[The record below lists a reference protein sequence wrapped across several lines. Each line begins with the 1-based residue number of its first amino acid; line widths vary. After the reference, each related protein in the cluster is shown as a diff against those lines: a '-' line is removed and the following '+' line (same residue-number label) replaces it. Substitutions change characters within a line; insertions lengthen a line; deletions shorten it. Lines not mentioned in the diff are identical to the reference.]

1 MQNTMKI
8 PVGVTAISNLMEMK
22 PSEIKFWDKFQ
33 EVRNLLKDYN
43 YGVLSKDSL
52 IDKLYDVSVRCAN
65 DKIYH
70 YSTGIDNLIS
80 SIKLSY

>member
-1 MQNTMKI
+1 MQSTMKI

-33 EVRNLLKDYN
+33 EVRDLLKDYN
-43 YGVLSKDSL
+43 YGVLTKSKL
-52 IDKLYDVSVRCAN
+52 IEKLYEVSVRCAK
-65 DKIYH
+65 DKSYH

>member
-1 MQNTMKI
+1 MQSTIKI
-8 PVGVTAISNLMEMK
+8 PLGVTAISNLMEMK

-33 EVRNLLKDYN
+33 EVRDLLKDYN
-43 YGVLSKDSL
+43 YGVLSKDRL
-52 IDKLYDVSVRCAN
+52 VNKLYDVSVRCAN
-65 DKIYH
+65 DKTYH